1 MCISSARRSHVYYC
15 HCKIVSGF
23 HNDEQNLFTILRK
36 NLYPEHVLDS
46 HVYSTVTHESSRHTI
61 FKRCRTARDGLG
73 TISRSPTTG
82 IFQVFHNQGCANQ
95 YRIQTLREGGVGGGG
110 GSNSDYQ
117 QFSLKI
123 RAPRGPSQDPPLQ
136 TLQRIL

>member
-46 HVYSTVTHESSRHTI
+46 HVYSTVT
-61 FKRCRTARDGLG
+61 
-73 TISRSPTTG
+73 
-82 IFQVFHNQGCANQ
+82 
-95 YRIQTLREGGVGGGG
+95 
-110 GSNSDYQ
+110 
-117 QFSLKI
+117 
-123 RAPRGPSQDPPLQ
+123 
-136 TLQRIL
+136 

>member
-46 HVYSTVTHESSRHTI
+46 HVYSTVTSRE
-61 FKRCRTARDGLG
+61 
-73 TISRSPTTG
+73 
-82 IFQVFHNQGCANQ
+82 Q
-95 YRIQTLREGGVGGGG
+95 
-110 GSNSDYQ
+110 
-117 QFSLKI
+117 
-123 RAPRGPSQDPPLQ
+123 
-136 TLQRIL
+136 

>member
-46 HVYSTVTHESSRHTI
+46 HVYSTVTSRDWVDTRSS
-61 FKRCRTARDGLG
+61 KGVEQQETA
-73 TISRSPTTG
+73 
-82 IFQVFHNQGCANQ
+82 
-95 YRIQTLREGGVGGGG
+95 
-110 GSNSDYQ
+110 
-117 QFSLKI
+117 
-123 RAPRGPSQDPPLQ
+123 
-136 TLQRIL
+136 